1 MKNLFVV
8 ASFFLAVSLS
18 AQEKVFAP
26 FVSRLVAD
34 VDVNHNL
41 VHLSWIDSPDL
52 KGQVTIY
59 SSDSPINVSTIGSTP
74 EVNAVQVNYGEQ
86 TYTEETDYT
95 IRHYFV
101 AASDENGRAYYL
113 AIPFNNFLAVNMQDY
128 VRQRP
133 QRAQSARSAQTP
145 IISDTGFLL
154 NAIAQETDIAVTFNT
169 AGNSNLVLYRSI
181 QPVQNMEDLSN
192 AVIIQT
198 DAASPFLDYPLPGIA
213 YYYAIVPQDALIS
226 GDVKILPGDNATI
239 TPVMLTQYELNISDY
254 ASMRPTP
261 LPLLSLSALISGAG
275 ITNISPQALSPAAER
290 ALRDVKRS
298 EIPVVTR
305 QPRALREDTE
315 VPISEEEHT
324 LRSIMQTAFA
334 EKDWNSTREQL
345 MDFLSLPHTADIEFR
360 THFYLG
366 QVYYF
371 LNMPQESLFEFLM
384 IKTKY
389 PEETVEWI
397 NAVLKML
404 IRGNAS

>member
-26 FVSRLVAD
+26 FVSRLAAD
-34 VDVNHNL
+34 VDVNKNL

-59 SSDSPINVSTIGSTP
+59 SSDNPINVSTVGSAP
-74 EVNAVQVNYGEQ
+74 EVKAVRVNYGEQ
-86 TYTEETDYT
+86 FYTEETDYT

-113 AIPFNNFLAVNMQDY
+113 AIPFNNFLAVNMKDY
-128 VRQRP
+128 VIQRP
-133 QRAQSARSAQTP
+133 QRARPAQTP

-154 NAIAQETDIAVTFNT
+154 NAVAQEKDIAVSFNT
-169 AGNSNLVLYRSI
+169 AGHSNLVLYRSI
-181 QPVQNMEDLSN
+181 QPVQKMEDLSN

-298 EIPVVTR
+298 EIPVVTK
-305 QPRALREDTE
+305 QPRALKEDTE
-315 VPISEEEHT
+315 TSINGEEHT

-345 MDFLSLPHTADIEFR
+345 MDFLSLPHTDDIEFR

-371 LNMPQESLFEFLM
+371 LNKPQESLFEFLM

-397 NAVLKML
+397 NAVLEML
-404 IRGNAS
+404 VRENAS